1 MCVLLVYSQAISL
14 PYLRTV
20 RGGKEQ
26 NTLDLGPFHLRVIVH
41 IELLIEKSDLLIA
54 SSAPFVHA
62 TLDGAEWE
70 RPEVMYAVWS
80 YAAMPDFPDLKGLSM
95 AFLIGALE
103 TWRRFTTEYQKDAA
117 QRRLAT
123 MEPTNDRNEGK
134 LGELRVGKR
143 KAPNQSL
150 NSFNAKKMYKC
161 NGTSAHIRKHVGQ
174 PDGQAYLCKESR
186 RILASGDERKRR
198 LEQAEHDAKVSKLKK
213 GEAAVRLEKK
223 VMKFAV
229 VNGVTPIQRIEVTEK
244 LMVTEMDAQI
254 EWHGLHDMTIKKS
267 HYKNKAA
274 KLGALR
280 GFVEKMIASGGYQ
293 TVATVEESSMASG
306 SGQDVR
312 MGHETETDC
321 EIEE

>member
-1 MCVLLVYSQAISL
+1 M
-14 PYLRTV
+14 
-20 RGGKEQ
+20 
-26 NTLDLGPFHLRVIVH
+26 RVIVH

-80 YAAMPDFPDLKGLSM
+80 YAAMPDFPDLKGLST

-103 TWRRFTTEYQKDAA
+103 TWRRFTTEYQKDGTIDLASAA

-161 NGTSAHIRKHVGQ
+161 NGTSAHIRKHLDQ

-198 LEQAEHDAKVSKLKK
+198 LEQAERDAKVSKIKK

-223 VMKFAV
+223 VMKFAA
-229 VNGVTPIQRIEVTEK
+229 VNGVTPIQRIEEVTEK
-244 LMVTEMDAQI
+244 LTVTEMDAQI
-254 EWHGLHDMTIKKS
+254 EWHGLHDVTIKKS

-274 KLGALR
+274 KLRALR

-312 MGHETETDC
+312 IGDETETDC